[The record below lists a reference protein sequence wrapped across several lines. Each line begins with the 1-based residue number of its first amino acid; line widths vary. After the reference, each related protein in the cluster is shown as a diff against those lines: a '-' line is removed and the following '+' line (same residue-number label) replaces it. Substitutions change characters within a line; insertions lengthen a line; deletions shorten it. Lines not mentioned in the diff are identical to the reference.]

1 MKIPRTPLLLILLLI
16 LSQSITFAQ
25 ETDVEESSDHPL
37 FPRMEHFYI
46 SGYEQYGHESHEFYD
61 AQDNE
66 YVIEG
71 PKWVIE
77 YTLRTG
83 FESPGQLKVRGNY
96 IDAVKRMGGSVL
108 FDRGLYMKAA

>member
-77 YTLRTG
+77 YTLGTG